1 MGASFGFPQ
10 FWTVPGCTRA
20 PSGGQV
26 GEVYALPDEELGL
39 AFRTIMEGVA
49 LIWLDGGAADPEEL
63 RRIGMTAVDV
73 VVRAADP
80 RPAGPPSR

>member
-1 MGASFGFPQ
+1 
-10 FWTVPGCTRA
+10 
-20 PSGGQV
+20 
-26 GEVYALPDEELGL
+26 
-39 AFRTIMEGVA
+39 MEGVA

-80 RPAGPPSR
+80 RPAGSPSR